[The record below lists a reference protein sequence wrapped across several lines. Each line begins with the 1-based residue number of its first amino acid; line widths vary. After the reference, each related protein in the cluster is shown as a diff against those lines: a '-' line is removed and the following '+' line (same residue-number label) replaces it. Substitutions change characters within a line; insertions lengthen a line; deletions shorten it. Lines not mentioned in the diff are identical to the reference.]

1 MSGFHSFAWILY
13 NEQWGLVVFI
23 LTYTESLSQFSIKH
37 VETFDKD
44 HVYVYSFL
52 VIYSCWRD
60 ASWHKQTTS
69 RGERI
74 NINSSNSFRVK
85 DLHFT
90 CAKTIT
96 RSEKQN
102 EFRLLR
108 LHCTILI
115 FESHSQH
122 IPTHEP
128 KYIQHTK
135 SYRWWILSLKT
146 SNRTIQVDKLQA
158 IVVNSKA
165 NEWFICIDAQ
175 HLLNDVNEFD
185 GWCWTTLLWPHCNV
199 KENTNLT
206 IHIPSLY
213 HAQTDLNLFSLVN
226 WNAIT

>member
-1 MSGFHSFAWILY
+1 MMLKPYLTYSSFTYLSHMVVLEWSLSQVCGALSAWLPSSFSSISYLQLLKISCEFIS
-13 NEQWGLVVFI
+13 NIVSFPFVWFSFICLNIIQRTVGLVVFV

-85 DLHFT
+85 DMHFT

-102 EFRLLR
+102 ETPSLR
-108 LHCTILI
+108 LHRTILI
-115 FESHSQH
+115 FVSHSQH
-122 IPTHEP
+122 IRTHEP
-128 KYIQHTK
+128 K
-135 SYRWWILSLKT
+135 
-146 SNRTIQVDKLQA
+146 
-158 IVVNSKA
+158 
-165 NEWFICIDAQ
+165 
-175 HLLNDVNEFD
+175 
-185 GWCWTTLLWPHCNV
+185 
-199 KENTNLT
+199 
-206 IHIPSLY
+206 
-213 HAQTDLNLFSLVN
+213 
-226 WNAIT
+226 